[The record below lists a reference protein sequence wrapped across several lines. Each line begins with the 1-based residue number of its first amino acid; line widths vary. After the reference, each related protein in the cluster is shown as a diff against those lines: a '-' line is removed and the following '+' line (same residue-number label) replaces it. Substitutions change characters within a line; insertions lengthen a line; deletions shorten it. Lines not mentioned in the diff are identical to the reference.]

1 MMTNKENSF
10 NKWYYSW
17 YIANYCSDM
26 TSDEAKVLYERVHS
40 DHKVQTVKNLMELSW
55 NESRKFVNKEE
66 FPFNNPF
73 GW

>member
-1 MMTNKENSF
+1 MTNKENLF

-17 YIANYCSDM
+17 YFDNYCRGM
-26 TSDEAKVLYERVHS
+26 TTEESSLLYERVHS
-40 DHKVQTVKNLMELSW
+40 DPKVQAVKSLMELSW
-55 NESRKFVNKEE
+55 NESRKLINKKE